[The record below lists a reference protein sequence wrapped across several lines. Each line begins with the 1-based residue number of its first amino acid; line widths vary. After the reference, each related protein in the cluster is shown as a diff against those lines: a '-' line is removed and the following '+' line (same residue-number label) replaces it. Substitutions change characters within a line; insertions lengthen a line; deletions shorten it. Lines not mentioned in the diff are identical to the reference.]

1 MAAIF
6 TEENFQAEVL
16 DSKVPVLVD
25 FWAEWCGP
33 CKAVGPVID
42 AVSTEVGGDAK
53 VGKVNIDEAGGL
65 AQKYGVQSIPTFLFF
80 KDGEVKD
87 TIVGARVTKESL
99 QEQLK
104 ALA

>member
-1 MAAIF
+1 MAANF
-6 TEENFQAEVL
+6 TEDNFQAEVL
-16 DSKVPVLVD
+16 DSTVPVLVD

-33 CKAVGPVID
+33 CKAVGPLID
-42 AVSTEVGGDAK
+42 EVATEVEGTAK
-53 VGKVNIDEAGGL
+53 VGKVNIDEASGL

-80 KDGEVKD
+80 KDGELKE

-99 QEQLK
+99 REQLQ